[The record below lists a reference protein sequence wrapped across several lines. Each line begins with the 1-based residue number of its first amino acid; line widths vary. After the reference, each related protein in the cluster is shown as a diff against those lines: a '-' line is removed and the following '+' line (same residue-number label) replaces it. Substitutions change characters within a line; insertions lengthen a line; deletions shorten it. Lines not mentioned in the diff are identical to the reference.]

1 MTGTF
6 NYLSLVVVYVEEG
19 VIVGPLDHLKGIF
32 YGFVDD
38 GQVEKPVR
46 THTKKKFEVSLKNGA
61 YI

>member
-6 NYLSLVVVYVEEG
+6 NYLSLVVVCVEEG
-19 VIVGPLDHLKGIF
+19 VIVGPLDHLEGIF

-46 THTKKKFEVSLKNGA
+46 THTLKKKFEVS
-61 YI
+61 